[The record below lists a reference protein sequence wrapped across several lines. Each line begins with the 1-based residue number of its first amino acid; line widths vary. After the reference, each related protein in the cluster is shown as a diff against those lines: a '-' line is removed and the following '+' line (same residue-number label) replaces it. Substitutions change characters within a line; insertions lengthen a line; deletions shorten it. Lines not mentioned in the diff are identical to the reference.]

1 VAQKISEFP
10 WNRVTEDVRPFL
22 ENPEEVRLL
31 NKENLLKLLRKRKH
45 LEPSEKS

>member
-22 ENPEEVRLL
+22 ENPGEIKLL
-31 NKENLLKLLRKRKH
+31 KKENILNLLKSRKA
-45 LEPSEKS
+45 